1 MAARTAFCDESIRR
15 YRTAD
20 PVYLLA
26 AYITDQDDHDLIDA
40 LSRFRPHGKL
50 HWHDAK
56 PNDKD
61 KICKIIAAHPSE
73 HLIVAVTRRS
83 TACARNAHANA
94 PSRPCSYCSNRTT
107 TSPSWS
113 SNAEN
118 ATRTRLIAHRSMH
131 FVAQARSRL
140 TLHSPTSSVPVSH
153 GYGCRT
159 RSSAPSATRGLAHR
173 RHGASSAT
181 RCE

>member
-15 YRTAD
+15 YRTTT

-73 HLIVAVTRRS
+73 HLIVAVTPLVDGMREERARQRAIATMLVLLEQDYDVSLVVLERRERNQDEIDRASFNALRRS
-83 TACARNAHANA
+83 GALTPNLALSHQFG
-94 PSRPCSYCSNRTT
+94 
-107 TSPSWS
+107 TSEP
-113 SNAEN
+113 
-118 ATRTRLIAHRSMH
+118 RLW
-131 FVAQARSRL
+131 
-140 TLHSPTSSVPVSH
+140 VPDQVV
-153 GYGCRT
+153 
-159 RSSAPSATRGLAHR
+159 
-173 RHGASSAT
+173 GAFGDS
-181 RCE
+181 